1 MANVA
6 AVFHWTPETMNPMPL
21 EELARWHALAVER
34 AGISKGA

>member
-21 EELARWHALAVER
+21 EELMRWHARAVER
-34 AGISKGA
+34 VKVEG